1 MKIYPESTM
10 KVEQLLRGS
19 ALTCSF
25 GAKQPTE
32 EMLARQKTVQRSP
45 EAQVGLEQISPQVDR
60 LPLREH
66 LSKHGNVRLHPAGL
80 LPLRIEVHCLALRPG
95 VIVREGDAVT
105 ADGNRYNIG
114 GDDPEFTRVDGEAVV
129 VEDRLA
135 IKP

>member
-1 MKIYPESTM
+1 MSII
-10 KVEQLLRGS
+10 LS
-19 ALTCSF
+19 AL
-25 GAKQPTE
+25 AVEETE
-32 EMLARQKTVQRSP
+32 YISTPGPKPSNAEIKAVLSLTGTMPSP
-45 EAQVGLEQISPQVDR
+45 SHQQA
-60 LPLREH
+60 LPEH
-66 LSKHGNVRLHPAGL
+66 LSKHGNVRLPAGL

-105 ADGNRYNIG
+105 AYGNRYNIG